1 MSLLSPVITYISF
14 LEKHWINSLFL
25 IFFLGFMPL
34 TESPT
39 LEPDESS
46 YLFRRYW
53 TVNSLHYNNLVLS
66 LFKLSNYKEIR
77 NAERNLKKSINQLFR
92 LTQKKIKHR
101 NTLRLLIFSKI
112 HISNCD
118 KYYYSYFHDLSLI
131 SFSTIE
137 FNYKYTF

>member
-1 MSLLSPVITYISF
+1 
-14 LEKHWINSLFL
+14 
-25 IFFLGFMPL
+25 MPL

-53 TVNSLHYNNLVLS
+53 TVNSLHYTNLVLS

-101 NTLRLLIFSKI
+101 NTLRLSIFSKI
-112 HISNCD
+112 RHPTLLRPHRVSVSSKVLQYTYIYTYFQMWQILLFIFSWFITD
-118 KYYYSYFHDLSLI
+118 KFFHDR
-131 SFSTIE
+131 TT
-137 FNYKYTF
+137 NYKHTF